1 MKKITFILIALT
13 LAFTTLN
20 AQDLSLAWD
29 GEPIGETLIVYG
41 AQTDAEIVAHAILT
55 NESDHSMDIKVL
67 RERLEMQDS
76 TSSQFCWAGSCYPPN
91 TDLSFDVL
99 TLAAGASCGDEDFS
113 GHYIPTA
120 YIPTGVWGDSYI
132 KYTFFNENNES
143 EAISVVVQF
152 SATTTGI
159 GDIEETAIAVY
170 PNPANNFVNIESQS
184 RIERIGIYDL
194 TGKTVYSTTSDQ
206 NKLKINIDFLE
217 SGIYLI
223 KLETENGIRV
233 EKLNVR

>member
-1 MKKITFILIALT
+1 MKKFTFILVGFV
-13 LAFTTLN
+13 LAFTTLS
-20 AQDLSLAWD
+20 AQNLSLSWE
-29 GEPIGETLIVYG
+29 GEPIGDEMVVYG

-55 NESDHSMDIKVL
+55 NDSDHSMDIKVL
-67 RERLEMQDS
+67 RERIEMQENAN
-76 TSSQFCWAGSCYPPN
+76 SQFCWAGSCYPPN
-91 TDLSFDVL
+91 TDLSFDML
-99 TLAAGASCGDEDFS
+99 TLGAGQSCGEEDFS
-113 GHYIPTA
+113 AHYLPN
-120 YIPTGVWGDSYI
+120 GVWGDSYI

-159 GDIEETAIAVY
+159 GDVIEETAIAVY

-194 TGKTVYSTTSDQ
+194 TGKAVYNTPVDQ
-206 NKLKINIDFLE
+206 NKLKVNIDFLE

-223 KLETENGIRV
+223 KLETENGTRV